1 MKKIL
6 IIIVTIVLIILIIIT
21 HKYYNYKR
29 INSEIKQFNLQYE
42 TYYEQE
48 IYGTEIATVINKAM
62 DNNEKN
68 KVEKQEVEN
77 KGIRYYFYV
86 PNDENSIKIDIKIL
100 DNDTTY
106 QMESLY
112 QGEITQFVQNYNYIK
127 FKCTKIEY
135 NSAKKVSYLLFEQIA
150 Q

>member
-1 MKKIL
+1 MKKSL
-6 IIIVTIVLIILIIIT
+6 IIIIAIVLIIVAIVAS
-21 HKYYNYKR
+21 KYYEYR
-29 INSEIKQFNLQYE
+29 AEYSEIKQFNLQYE
-42 TYYEQE
+42 SYYEQE
-48 IYGTEIATVINKAM
+48 IYGTEIATVINKAV

-68 KVEKQEVEN
+68 KVEKQEIESE
-77 KGIRYYFYV
+77 GIIYYFYV

-100 DNDTTY
+100 DNNTTY

-112 QGEITQFVQNYNYIK
+112 QGQITQFVQNYNYIK

-135 NSAKKVSYLLFEQIA
+135 NSAKKVSYLLFEQIT